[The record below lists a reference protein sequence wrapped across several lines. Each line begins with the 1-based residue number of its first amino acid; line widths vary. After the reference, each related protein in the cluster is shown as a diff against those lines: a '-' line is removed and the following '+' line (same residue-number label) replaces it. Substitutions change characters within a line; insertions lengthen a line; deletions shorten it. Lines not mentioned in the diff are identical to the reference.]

1 MEWKLGDCALH
12 YEERGQGEPLVLLHG
27 NGEDLSYFKAQMEY
41 FSKKYRVIAVDTR
54 GHGRSGRGSAPF
66 CLGQFREDL
75 FGFLTGLGLGR
86 IHLLGFSDGANIAL
100 LFALKYP
107 GQVES
112 LILNGGN
119 LRPSGVKLHIQAG
132 VVAGW
137 AMTGLLSPFLKDCKR
152 KRELLGLMVKEPHI
166 SGRDLAGLTMPV
178 LVIAGDKDMIRE
190 SHTRE
195 IAAGIR
201 GSRLAILSGD
211 HFIAA
216 KEPEA
221 FNRAVGDFLD
231 AVRALRSGEAVRKP
245 LVGACWKRDEADI
258 ENKH

>member
-27 NGEDLSYFKAQMEY
+27 NGEDLTYFKAQIEY
-41 FSKKYRVIAVDTR
+41 FSPKYRVIAVDTR
-54 GHGRSGRGSAPF
+54 GHGSSGRGSAPF
-66 CLGQFREDL
+66 SLGQFREDL
-75 FGFLTGLGLGR
+75 YELLRGLGLGP

-107 GQVES
+107 ERVES

-119 LRPSGVKLHIQAG
+119 LRPSGVKPHIQAG

-137 AMTGLLSPFLKDCKR
+137 VMTGLLSPFLRDCRR

-166 SGRDLAGLTMPV
+166 SGRDLERLAMPA
-178 LVIAGDKDMIRE
+178 LVIAGDRDMIRE
-190 SHTRE
+190 RHTRE
-195 IAAGIR
+195 IAAGIK
-201 GSRLAILSGD
+201 GSRLVILSGD

-216 KEPEA
+216 KEPGA
-221 FNRAVGDFLD
+221 FNQAVSDFLD
-231 AVRALRSGEAVRKP
+231 AARALRTGEPVRKP
-245 LVGACWKRDEADI
+245 LVGACWKD
-258 ENKH
+258 